1 MPGTFVYTPAA
12 GTVLAV
18 GNGRTLSTTFTPTD
32 ATDYITVPKS
42 VVINVK
48 SPPNIVVAKTLARNG
63 SGQVVASL
71 NISNT
76 GGVDA
81 PNVKLTVGKI
91 NTTSGTPL
99 PQSLGTVA
107 AGGAVP
113 ATLTFPGSV
122 GAPGAAAMLTVSGTY
137 TGGSFSTAVRV
148 TIP

>member
-1 MPGTFVYTPAA
+1 M
-12 GTVLAV
+12 
-18 GNGRTLSTTFTPTD
+18 
-32 ATDYITVPKS
+32 
-42 VVINVK
+42 
-48 SPPNIVVAKTLARNG
+48 VAKTLARNG
-63 SGQVVASL
+63 SNQVVVSL
-71 NISNT
+71 TISNA
-76 GGVDA
+76 GGADA
-81 PNVKLTVGKI
+81 LNLKLTVGKI

-122 GAPGAAAMLTVSGTY
+122 GTSGAAAMLTVSGTY